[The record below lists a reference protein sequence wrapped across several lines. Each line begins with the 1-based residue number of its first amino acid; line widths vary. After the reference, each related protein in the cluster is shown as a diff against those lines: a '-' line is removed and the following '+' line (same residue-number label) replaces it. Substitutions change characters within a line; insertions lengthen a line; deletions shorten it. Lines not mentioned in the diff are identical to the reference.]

1 MLLFQ
6 LSQKKT
12 KQGGFTLLELLISV
26 VLMLGIVIV
35 VQRYV
40 AGVVVD
46 QAAVHLRQDQSSQI
60 QASLTSLKR
69 DVAQAGSYP
78 VATTAGAA
86 LFAPVRMSLLNA
98 GVAVVPCA
106 PANCV
111 GDQLNVASVMPVG
124 AADCH
129 GNAVQYT
136 VGNGLLNSGWVFVYN
151 QYAFVNEGGLLHLT
165 CLGNGAAPSFGW
177 RGILSDVVGF
187 QFSQTGING
196 SVRLIGLCLVTS
208 DASGLND
215 GSATLTDCAGNNLPV
230 GSVFY
235 KTRIDMPV
243 NHYAFTAT

>member
-129 GNAVQYT
+129 GNAIQYT
-136 VGNGLLNSGWVFVYN
+136 AANGLLNNGWVFVYN
-151 QYAFVNEGGLLHLT
+151 QYAFVNAGGQLHLT
-165 CLGNGAAPSFGW
+165 CRGNGGNVGW
-177 RGILSDVVGF
+177 KKILSNIVGF
-187 QFSQTGING
+187 QFSQTGLNG

-215 GSATLTDCAGNNLPV
+215 GSATLTDCAGNNLPA